1 MASVN
6 GLRSKIID
14 TETLTYYCHGCSRQ
28 SEGHV
33 CQKNHVESAGAME
46 TEGVKR
52 IFSSFE
58 RLYELKYTGYLGDGD
73 SKSYKS
79 FNSLDPPV
87 YNNKPITKL

>member
-6 GLRSKIID
+6 GLRSKVID
-14 TETLTYYCHGCSRQ
+14 TETLTNYCHCTQCKVRAMYA
-28 SEGHV
+28 
-33 CQKNHVESAGAME
+33 KNHVRPACAIE
-46 TEGVKR
+46 TESVKR
-52 IFSSFE
+52 IFSRFE
-58 RLYELKYTGYLGDGD
+58 RLYELKYNGYLGDGD